1 MHLFL
6 IVIHIFV
13 AFALVVVI
21 LLQSG
26 SRGGG
31 LASAFGGGGGGT
43 GAVFGGRGAA
53 PFLTK
58 LTAVLASVLI
68 ITCITLFFRA
78 PKVTVRVES
87 ETLKQMQK
95 QAEKSSQARA
105 LSPSSLFEE
114 QTESD
119 SLEK

>member
-31 LASAFGGGGGGT
+31 LASAFGGAGGT
-43 GAVFGGRGAA
+43 GAIFGGRGAA

-78 PKVTVRVES
+78 PKVSVKVES

-95 QAEKSSQARA
+95 QAEESSQARA

>member
-13 AFALVVVI
+13 AFALVIVI

-26 SRGGG
+26 ARGGG
-31 LASAFGGGGGGT
+31 LAGTFGGAGGT
-43 GAVFGGRGAA
+43 GAIFGGRGAA

-58 LTAVLASVLI
+58 LTAILASVLI
-68 ITCITLFFRA
+68 VTCISLFFKA
-78 PKVTVRVES
+78 PKVTVKVES
-87 ETLKQMQK
+87 KTYKEMQK
-95 QAEKSSQARA
+95 QAEESSQARA

-114 QTESD
+114 QIESD